1 MRKMRTSRVLTMRRK
16 KINTMKNNEQLIITK
31 AENGFII
38 GGGDTPTEKN
48 RTQVAKTLD
57 EVVAIVS
64 DIINQNIE
72 SNG

>member
-1 MRKMRTSRVLTMRRK
+1 
-16 KINTMKNNEQLIITK
+16 MKNNEQLIITK

-64 DIINQNIE
+64 DIINQLPDN
-72 SNG
+72 NG

>member
-1 MRKMRTSRVLTMRRK
+1 
-16 KINTMKNNEQLIITK
+16 MKNNEQLIITK

-48 RTQVAKTLD
+48 LTQVAKTLD